1 MSLKH
6 VTDLK
11 GEQAGVFIPIVEWN
25 ALKLKHIDLEEL
37 EKKTDVTTVKLPELV
52 KTLVEA
58 DDFTETMPDYIRDSI
73 TEWECKTR

>member
-1 MSLKH
+1 MILR
-6 VTDLK
+6 V
-11 GEQAGVFIPIVEWN
+11 A
-25 ALKLKHIDLEEL
+25 
-37 EKKTDVTTVKLPELV
+37 VKLPELV